1 MVCQSSGCKVVSSTE
16 KALNLLTVSSKGQ
29 RNVRT
34 SARLS
39 HHRQFVANLGQGTLM
54 QGLFPSPCLAEEL
67 FNYNHSIFLLL
78 DLRVQCQ
85 CMTSPQTVS
94 KVTAEEV
101 DESTLFVATLH
112 KTNPEGISKIFNDV
126 QWPSKMSTGKKHDL
140 AKEKCRERSFSGSG
154 MYSCTCI
161 RSRPTAQLAKAA
173 KAFRV
178 HGKNLLGTA
187 RQTPP
192 AFPHLRFSALS
203 LMVPASSP

>member
-16 KALNLLTVSSKGQ
+16 KALNLLTVSSKGK

-54 QGLFPSPCLAEEL
+54 QGLFPSLCLAEEL

-154 MYSCTCI
+154 MYSCCI
-161 RSRPTAQLAKAA
+161 GSRPTEQFAKALME
-173 KAFRV
+173 K
-178 HGKNLLGTA
+178 LLGTA
-187 RQTPP
+187 DKPLPRS
-192 AFPHLRFSALS
+192 HILD
-203 LMVPASSP
+203 SPRCH